1 MDIEKLATAA
11 VTTYIS
17 KTDCLSPFISESDKE
32 PSWDG
37 NIYLYK
43 SKLKRKDDCIGKVS
57 VQVKGKY
64 STKLVKAKCKYHVEI
79 SDLRNY
85 ELHGTAYF
93 VVLID
98 EKMDT
103 YIYYNLFHPVD
114 IKRIL
119 LRVGY
124 QKGTNI
130 EFSRA
135 PSYTDITSI
144 FINFNNDCDKQVS
157 FVKNPSFTVLDI
169 DKIKEEQLPIEFS
182 VSCSGKDL
190 SKAFDYIFTN
200 EVFLYAKSPID
211 GYPDKPIDKVLV
223 RQVEHIVHEKV
234 VINKVTYFDE
244 YKIQY
249 SKSTYSLVLGKCI
262 IIIIDCSNG
271 GSCAFNINL
280 NHSVKEQIL
289 ALKFIIELLRKS
301 TFNLGDREFC
311 LSDKTNF
318 DVNKFENRLYDLQN
332 IQNVLDILGVKE
344 DLIIDYDEYK
354 PNYYLLNILIKV
366 LVNKE
371 PYNNS
376 KWDNIQ
382 RVNMK
387 IYNIYLP
394 LIFIKGKNGE
404 SDTFINELTSDID
417 ITLSF
422 ENGKVLFAP
431 QCILLGQKDYQ
442 SISSLYYERIFQ
454 LLTNYGNE
462 TPLIERIN
470 LSMLSMFLAYDKTGK
485 KELLDLCIS
494 LSDWLFVNGASLPI
508 EIRLLNKLQAIKRL
522 RSLNVEEINSL
533 QKITQ
538 DFKTPDILTA
548 AYLLLDE
555 RDKAKQYYEQIENKN
570 NFNDYPICSF
580 MK

>member
-17 KTDCLSPFISESDKE
+17 KTDCLSPFISEGDKE

-43 SKLKRKDDCIGKVS
+43 NKLKRKDDCIGKVS

-85 ELHGTAYF
+85 ELHGAVYF

-119 LRVGY
+119 LRVGN

-157 FVKNPSFTVLDI
+157 FVKSPSFTVLDI
-169 DKIKEEQLPIEFS
+169 DKITEEQLPIKFS
-182 VSCSGKDL
+182 VSCSGKDI

-211 GYPDKPIDKVLV
+211 GYPDQPIDKVLV
-223 RQVEHIVHEKV
+223 RQFGHIVHEKV

-244 YKIQY
+244 YTIRY
-249 SKSTYSLVLGKCI
+249 SKDKYSLVFGKCI
-262 IIIIDCSNG
+262 IIECLNG
-271 GSCAFNINL
+271 SSCFNINL

-301 TFNLGDREFC
+301 TFNLGDKEFC
-311 LSDKTNF
+311 LSNKTNS
-318 DVNKFENRLYDLQN
+318 DINEFEDRLYDLQK

-354 PNYYLLNILIKV
+354 PHYYLLNILIKV

-371 PYNNS
+371 PYNNNE
-376 KWDNIQ
+376 WDNIQ
-382 RVNMK
+382 RVNIK
-387 IYNIYLP
+387 ICNIYLP

-417 ITLSF
+417 ITLRF
-422 ENGKVLFAP
+422 ENGKELLAP
-431 QCILLGQKDYQ
+431 LSILLGPKDYQ
-442 SISSLYYERIFQ
+442 SISSLYYEHIFK
-454 LLTNYGNE
+454 LLTSYGNE
-462 TPLIERIN
+462 APLIERIN
-470 LSMLSMFLAYDKTGK
+470 LSMLSMLLAYDKTSN
-485 KELLDLCIS
+485 KELLDVCIS
-494 LSDWLFVNGASLPI
+494 LSEWLLVNGESLPI
-508 EIRLLNKLQAIKRL
+508 EIRLLNKLQSIKRH
-522 RSLNVEEINSL
+522 RSLNSEEIISL
-533 QKITQ
+533 QKIAQ
-538 DFKTPDILTA
+538 NYRKPDILTA
-548 AYLLLDE
+548 VYLLLDE
-555 RDKAKQYYEQIENKN
+555 RDKAKQYYKQIENKK
-570 NFNDYPICSF
+570 NFKNYPIYSF